1 MRRRGPVGSGIG
13 LNLAGTRSDQGASYL
28 SLARVGPRP
37 WARGEHVS
45 TPTGGNALSTD
56 FDLMRSVAVTIDARN
71 EEIRATLQS
80 FIGRMSGVPP
90 SVWGGMAASR
100 FRDVVHQWNAESM
113 KLHHALHSI
122 AETIRHNEV
131 ALRDAADNHAR
142 HIGAAAGNL

>member
-1 MRRRGPVGSGIG
+1 
-13 LNLAGTRSDQGASYL
+13 
-28 SLARVGPRP
+28 
-37 WARGEHVS
+37 VS

-100 FRDVVHQWNAESM
+100 FRDVVHRWNAESM